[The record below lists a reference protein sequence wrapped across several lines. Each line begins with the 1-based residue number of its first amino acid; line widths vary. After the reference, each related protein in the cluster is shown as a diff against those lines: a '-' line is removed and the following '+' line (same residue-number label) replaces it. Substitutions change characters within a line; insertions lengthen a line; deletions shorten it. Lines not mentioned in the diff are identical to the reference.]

1 MVEHFIPTSK
11 QEALAILAKGNV
23 QILAGGTDLMVQC
36 RSKSEMP
43 IAFTKNILYTSFLDE
58 LKYIKQEDNN
68 LIIGAGMTLND
79 VLNHPLCPPLLKE
92 LLTQMASPAIRNQ
105 ATFAGNIGNASPAG
119 DSLVYFYFMDAL
131 ITLESTEG
139 KREVEISKLITG
151 VRRKAMSDNEMITEI
166 RFPLHPF
173 SQTRLVKV
181 GGRKADAISKVSFI
195 GGITLDGDVIT
206 DLRLAFGAV
215 SPTVV
220 RSREIE
226 RKYIGKTKSEIKTM
240 IGEIQQDYLP
250 LIQPITDQRSNKQY
264 RNQVC
269 GNLIRDFILSIQ

>member
-11 QEALAILAKGNV
+11 QEALEILAKGNV

-58 LKYIKQEDNN
+58 LKYIKQEDND

-119 DSLVYFYFMDAL
+119 DSLVYFYLMDAL
-131 ITLESTEG
+131 ITLESTQG

-195 GGITLDGDVIT
+195 CGITLDGDVIT

-240 IGEIQQDYLP
+240 IDEIQQEYLP